1 MLGGATIFST
11 FLETRPARVLRVN
24 RNRRAFVDEV
34 EQLDHVVVAHANATV
49 TIGRADLVLVL
60 RAMDVDEAVAG
71 IAIVF
76 FETVQ
81 PKNARGN
88 QVVCVWQ
95 RIIGF

>member
-1 MLGGATIFST
+1 MLGRATLFST
-11 FLETRPARVLRVN
+11 FLETPRAHVLRVN
-24 RNRRAFVDEV
+24 RDRRTFVHKV

-81 PKNARGN
+81 PKNA
-88 QVVCVWQ
+88 
-95 RIIGF
+95 